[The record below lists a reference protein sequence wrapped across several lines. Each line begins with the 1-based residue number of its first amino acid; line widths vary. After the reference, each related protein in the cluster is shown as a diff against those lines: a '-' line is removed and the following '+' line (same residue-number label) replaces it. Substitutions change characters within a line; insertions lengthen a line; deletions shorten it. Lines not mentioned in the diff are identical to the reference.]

1 MNIFLLIKV
10 YLTLNNQ
17 LTIRCDD
24 GCRHGVLEAW
34 VERNYD
40 DDNFV
45 TMAGEICEKLDDER
59 ASCWEGIGGGLY
71 TRMSQSVWA
80 NGQKRIYALPEVS
93 NACEHIAESLPE
105 SKRHDAIEW
114 CQDGAFR
121 HYADALTT
129 SLDDDDYVKEFPGF
143 CDPPPLQHDA
153 HLLEH
158 CHEAQVRTD
167 VLSIFIQ
174 YSIDVFGCF

>member
-167 VLSIFIQ
+167 V
-174 YSIDVFGCF
+174 Y